1 MILWAHISISPKCF
15 RSNKVGKRRIKSCA
29 CVGSCLDKGIGLT
42 VIVLGDVGR
51 ESEAN
56 LQCYQKY
63 HITYNVPT

>member
-1 MILWAHISISPKCF
+1 MGRTFQFRLPMFSFRVSGKKCF
-15 RSNKVGKRRIKSCA
+15 RQLKQGKGRIKSCA

-56 LQCYQKY
+56 LHYY
-63 HITYNVPT
+63 